1 MLPYLYSG
9 SFSELLT
16 GADGKAVGSAE
27 KMKELWVPFFKETL
41 VENMPV
47 ILCFLFFLITLTGS
61 SNAINLTD
69 GLDGLAIGC
78 TVTVA
83 LTYAIM
89 AYASGN
95 FLISDYLKVSWIP
108 GSGELTVVCSALLG
122 EAYLFFGLMHIQQKF
137 LWEIR
142 ARLQLVA

>member
-1 MLPYLYSG
+1 M
-9 SFSELLT
+9 
-16 GADGKAVGSAE
+16 DGKAVGAE
-27 KMKELWVPFFKETL
+27 KMRELWVPFFKETL
-41 VENMPV
+41 VEKMPIV
-47 ILCFLFFLITLTGS
+47 LCFIFFLVTLTGS

-122 EAYLFFGLMHIQQKF
+122 GSLSFYGLMLIQLKF
-137 LWEIR
+137 LWGIR
-142 ARLQLVA
+142 VRLQLEVWLELSH

>member
-1 MLPYLYSG
+1 MGPL
-9 SFSELLT
+9 SEILT

-27 KMKELWVPFFKETL
+27 KMRELWVPFFKETL
-41 VENMPV
+41 VEKMPIV
-47 ILCFLFFLITLTGS
+47 LCFIFFLVTLTGS

-89 AYASGN
+89 AYAWKLDSQ
-95 FLISDYLKVSWIP
+95 II
-108 GSGELTVVCSALLG
+108 
-122 EAYLFFGLMHIQQKF
+122 
-137 LWEIR
+137 
-142 ARLQLVA
+142 

>member
-1 MLPYLYSG
+1 
-9 SFSELLT
+9 
-16 GADGKAVGSAE
+16 
-27 KMKELWVPFFKETL
+27 
-41 VENMPV
+41 MPIV
-47 ILCFLFFLITLTGS
+47 VVFLFFLITLTGS

-95 FLISDYLKVSWIP
+95 FLISDYLKISWVP
-108 GSGELTVVCSALLG
+108 GTESWLSYAPRCWVEVWHSYGIMLILRKCSWATRALWLSVV
-122 EAYLFFGLMHIQQKF
+122 
-137 LWEIR
+137 
-142 ARLQLVA
+142 